1 MMNTKVIP
9 ASDPQALLEALA
21 VLKKGGLVA
30 YPTDTVYGV
39 GGLAFDPGAIEGL
52 YQVKGR
58 DYTKAIPILLSKP
71 VELSRVTLDIGKAAH
86 KLAERFWP
94 GPLTLVVPRH
104 PDLPENISPD
114 ATIGVRMPDHP
125 VALGLLRISG
135 PLATTSA
142 NLSGETSTRSASE
155 VVEQLGGRIPL
166 VLDGGITPGGTAS
179 TVVDCTS
186 PEPVILRE
194 GPISLQQIKGTLA

>member
-1 MMNTKVIP
+1 MNTKVIP
-9 ASDPQALLEALA
+9 ASDPQALLKALA
-21 VLKKGGLVA
+21 VLKKGGLVV

-39 GGLAFDPGAIEGL
+39 GGLAFDPGAIEQV

-58 DYTKAIPILLSKP
+58 DYTKAIPILLSDP
-71 VELSRVTLDIGKAAH
+71 FELSRVTVGIGKAAH

-125 VALGLLRISG
+125 VALSLLRISG

-142 NLSGETSTRSASE
+142 NLSGEPSTRSASE
-155 VVEQLGGRIPL
+155 VVEQLGGRVPL

-194 GPISLQQIKGTLA
+194 GPISLQQIKEVLA

>member
-1 MMNTKVIP
+1 MNTKVIP
-9 ASDPQALLEALA
+9 AGDPQALLEALA
-21 VLKKGGLVA
+21 VLKKGGLVV

-39 GGLAFDPGAIEGL
+39 GGLAFDPGVIKQIYL
-52 YQVKGR
+52 VKGR
-58 DYTKAIPILLSKP
+58 DYTKAIPILLSDP
-71 VELSRVTLDIGKAAH
+71 VELSRVALDIGKAAH

-125 VALGLLRISG
+125 VALSLLRISG

-142 NLSGETSTRSASE
+142 NLSGEISTRSASE
-155 VVEQLGGRIPL
+155 VVEQIGGRIPL
-166 VLDGGITPGGTAS
+166 VLDGGITPGGTDS

-186 PEPVILRE
+186 SEPVILRE
-194 GPISLQQIKGTLA
+194 GPISLQQIKQVLA

>member
-1 MMNTKVIP
+1 MMDTKVIP
-9 ASDPQALLEALA
+9 AGDPQALLEALA
-21 VLKKGGLVA
+21 VLKKGGLVV

-39 GGLAFDPGAIEGL
+39 GGLAFDPGVIEGI

-58 DYTKAIPILLSKP
+58 DYTKAIPILLSDP
-71 VELSRVTLDIGKAAH
+71 IELSRVTLDIGQAAH
-86 KLAERFWP
+86 KLAEHFWP

-104 PDLPENISPD
+104 PGLPENISPD

-142 NLSGETSTRSASE
+142 NISGETSARSASE
-155 VVEQLGGRIPL
+155 VVEQLGGRISL

-194 GPISLQQIKGTLA
+194 GPISLQHIKEVLA